1 MKISFLRKTSLFVAL
16 LVLLSLTYPV
26 SFAQASAAADVI
38 LVSDIANLR
47 FSNFS
52 TKNNTTEAGMLTVE
66 KEYHDNILDKNV
78 VRYSSSAYAEGNSMY
93 NTISRE
99 ARLYVLGTS
108 GSNTF
113 TETLY
118 NQNDHKYLRLQY
130 KLYLENA
137 TDGLAFR
144 INRYN
149 VGGEGALTLDTTTGY
164 YFAVGGSNFTDSV
177 VANSNLTTGYSYTYK
192 GLNTENWHDVI
203 IELGTDTQNNTIKFF
218 IDGSQVNVT
227 EIKHTYNSTTAKV
240 EKTTTS
246 PATNVYTFPANTSGF
261 GSRGENY
268 SVLVPKGVK
277 GTTDAPNPFGI
288 RISDCKIVTTNSEV
302 DTTVYDALPK
312 VVYTLDNQKTLTRS
326 AENDLTTEYVQA
338 PHFSNEFSK
347 NVLHIQSGEKGYGN
361 GSTYTASN
369 YTEASNAP
377 IFSTVSKANETI
389 GNIMNYDSYKYFR
402 TSFNIYINNEVNG
415 IYIKGDRLADGAVTN
430 AHNFIF
436 CIGGSKFNT
445 LSSKATRHVHTNK
458 GLSVGRWHNVV
469 IELGS
474 NAGNTTINYYIGG
487 KLSDFTYAK
496 FNGAEDKTFVTETSL
511 YGWGGAS
518 TNRCGIVPKSNY
530 GEELDM
536 YLSDFVMTATN
547 EKYETPVEIKIV
559 SSKTTSV
566 KVKDNTV
573 YSYGA
578 IADGECSSLFETV
591 GADYVGALENG
602 KLIMLYNGETGS
614 MRYYDVVT
622 LTDADIPYETGL
634 HIDNL
639 EAVSADNYAEI
650 KGVAYNLTDDYAKK
664 VKLVVTYIKD
674 GILTE
679 CYTKDI
685 PVDGKLVYLDE
696 KITRKVSSY
705 DSMRAFVWSDLN
717 TMEILGEYAE

>member
-26 SFAQASAAADVI
+26 SFARASAAADVV

-52 TKNNTTEAGMLTVE
+52 AKHNTTEAGMLTVE
-66 KEYHDNILDKNV
+66 KEYADSILGKNV
-78 VRYSSSAYAEGNSMY
+78 IRYSSSAYADGNSMY

-118 NQNDHKYLRLQY
+118 NQNNHKYLRLQY

-302 DTTVYDALPK
+302 DTTVYDALPQTA
-312 VVYTLDNQKTLTRS
+312 YTLDAKKELIRDE
-326 AENDLTTEYVQA
+326 ENGVTVTEVQA
-338 PHFSNEFSK
+338 PQFAEEFSR
-347 NVLHIQSGEKGYGN
+347 NVLHITSGADGYAVGTGGYTTSN
-361 GSTYTASN
+361 YKTASYCPGFYLIGN
-369 YTEASNAP
+369 
-377 IFSTVSKANETI
+377 KGETI
-389 GNIMNYDSYKYFR
+389 GNVDYSKYKYLR
-402 TSFNIYINNEVNG
+402 TSFNIYVGEEHNG
-415 IYIKGDRLADGAVTN
+415 IYFTGERVSDGKVDDGNIFVFGIGAKSFSGRSSN
-430 AHNFIF
+430 AKNH
-436 CIGGSKFNT
+436 T
-445 LSSKATRHVHTNK
+445 HTNK
-458 GLSVGRWHNVV
+458 ELSVGRWQNVV
-469 IELGS
+469 IELGA
-474 NAGNTTINYYIGG
+474 NAGNPTINYYIDG
-487 KLSDFTYAK
+487 KLVDFTYSK
-496 FNGAEDKTFVTETSL
+496 LDGVEVTPFESFDTL
-511 YGWGGAS
+511 YGLGGTS
-518 TNRCGIVPKSNY
+518 QNRCMLVPKANY
-530 GEELDM
+530 GAKLDM
-536 YLSDFVMTATN
+536 YLSDYVMLATN
-547 EKYETPVEIKIV
+547 DKYVPSNDMGIV
-559 SSKTTSV
+559 KSKTTSI
-566 KVKDNTV
+566 KVEGDTI

-578 IADGECSSLFETV
+578 LTNGDCSSIFETK
-591 GADYVGALENG
+591 GADYVGVVEDG
-602 KLIMLYNGETGS
+602 KYVMLYNTNTNS
-614 MRYYDVVT
+614 FKYYNVVNV
-622 LTDADIPYETGL
+622 TDSDIPYTEGI
-634 HIDNL
+634 HMDNL
-639 EAVSADNYAEI
+639 EAVSADNYADI
-650 KGVAYNLTDDYAKK
+650 KGVAYNLTGDYTKT